1 MTMIMNA
8 TMIMVVSMRPL
19 VAKTASRRGLYG
31 GHADRNGY
39 VRPYRGSDGSL
50 LGRVDRALAAEFPHR
65 HGADAAAGHPGACP
79 RQARRRRGELRLGD
93 AGFSFADRCAD
104 PCAGGI
110 RPNPARIAE
119 LVERSLML
127 VTALAPR

>member
-39 VRPYRGSDGSL
+39 VRPYRGAGGSL
-50 LGRVDRALAAEFPHR
+50 LGRADRALAAEFPHR

-93 AGFSFADRCAD
+93 AALSFADHCI
-104 PCAGGI
+104 GGI

-127 VTALAPR
+127 VTALAP